1 MAFFR
6 TSVFADIP
14 NPFRQVWQGLK
25 NIKDL
30 KQAMIYLFCY
40 FVLNDVLGVSASR
53 FRNRKSAHRQ
63 AAGNALGII
72 QNETVQ
78 FSTTL
83 NTVFNLLAYVTG
95 GTGTVICHFVQR
107 RFKLSVKTM
116 LVFGVVMAIMPT
128 FWAFLGNF
136 TTVVGFH
143 NSMSRSLDRANDSL
157 GVLLEEL
164 LEYHDL

>member
-1 MAFFR
+1 MVNSER
-6 TSVFADIP
+6 RVGSRCRSDWVLESADP
-14 NPFRQVWQGLK
+14 
-25 NIKDL
+25 
-30 KQAMIYLFCY
+30 
-40 FVLNDVLGVSASR
+40 
-53 FRNRKSAHRQ
+53 Q

-136 TTVVGFH
+136 TNVVGFH
-143 NSMSRSLDRANDSL
+143 NSMS
-157 GVLLEEL
+157 
-164 LEYHDL
+164 

>member
-1 MAFFR
+1 LAGLEEYQGPQAGYDL
-6 TSVFADIP
+6 SVLLLCPQRRAGGRCLSISNLESAD
-14 NPFRQVWQGLK
+14 L
-25 NIKDL
+25 
-30 KQAMIYLFCY
+30 
-40 FVLNDVLGVSASR
+40 
-53 FRNRKSAHRQ
+53 Q

-136 TTVVGFH
+136 TNVVGFH
-143 NSMSRSLDRANDSL
+143 NSTFSALDQADHSL
-157 GVLLEEL
+157 GILLEEL
-164 LEYHDL
+164 LECHDL

>member
-1 MAFFR
+1 MVKL
-6 TSVFADIP
+6 TVS
-14 NPFRQVWQGLK
+14 RQVWQGLK

-40 FVLNDVLGVSASR
+40 FVLNDVLGVGIRSDWDLELADL
-53 FRNRKSAHRQ
+53 Q

-143 NSMSRSLDRANDSL
+143 NSMSHTHSYADDSL
-157 GVLLEEL
+157 GILLEEL